1 MLSSLVRGALN
12 NENSREE
19 FLKKMYDDVYALVY
33 PVMKNKNDSKDY
45 TEDALDYVYDN
56 LSQINLNKNIY
67 RQIATLVSSFLVKD
81 LLEEAND
88 YELKDCAYSYDNLKE
103 DKELH
108 NVCKNNVTAF
118 RNVKDFKGCGKKF
131 KKLPAVLM
139 AMLELFGYEMRSVA
153 EIAKLTNL
161 SEDKVRGFINEI
173 RRHYG
178 YEILDGFKAKAV
190 SEDTNELD
198 GFEFIDENTNPDL
211 VTVTNLKENVTRA
224 ETAPIPE
231 VEAITED
238 SEEDLE
244 LETLSVEADDDFEVD
259 KSETDGEEKEEKKAG
274 PIVGFFARL
283 FPDLS
288 VGQARIV
295 TVALFGLVVAVVA
308 VLVFVPLLG
317 KDEVA
322 SDQVQ
327 VESTTEAETETETSE
342 ATTASQTKAATTKA
356 TVETT
361 TEANNTTTKAST
373 ESTTKATEAAKNED
387 KQGSD
392 EGKQDSDEN
401 QKKQGSDDSKENNSG
416 EESGEAGK
424 SDPDT
429 TNNNTATDTNT
440 NTSDTTGNTD
450 SNAAVESVS
459 N

>member
-1 MLSSLVRGALN
+1 MNNETMLSSLVRGALN

-161 SEDKVRGFINEI
+161 SEDKVRGFLNEI

-178 YEILDGFKAKAV
+178 YEILDGFKAKAI

-211 VTVTNLKENVTRA
+211 VTVTNLKENVTRG

-259 KSETDGEEKEEKKAG
+259 KSETDGEENEEKKAG

-327 VESTTEAETETETSE
+327 VESTTEAESETETSE

-361 TEANNTTTKAST
+361 TESTNTTTKAST
-373 ESTTKATEAAKNED
+373 ESTTKGTEAAKDED

-392 EGKQDSDEN
+392 EAQNKQD
-401 QKKQGSDDSKENNSG
+401 SDDSKEKNSG
-416 EESGEAGK
+416 EESVEEAGK
-424 SDPDT
+424 GNSET
-429 TNNNTATDTNT
+429 TNNNTATATNT
-440 NTSDTTGNTD
+440 NASDTTGNTD
-450 SNAAVESVS
+450 SNAAVESES

>member
-1 MLSSLVRGALN
+1 MNNETMLSSLVRGALN

-103 DKELH
+103 DEELH

-161 SEDKVRGFINEI
+161 SEDKVRGFLNEI

-178 YEILDGFKAKAV
+178 YEILDGFKAI

-198 GFEFIDENTNPDL
+198 GFEFIDENINPDL
-211 VTVTNLKENVTRA
+211 VTVTNLKENVTRV

-327 VESTTEAETETETSE
+327 VESTTEAESETETSE

-356 TVETT
+356 TVEST
-361 TEANNTTTKAST
+361 TEATKSSNSTTTSST
-373 ESTTKATEAAKNED
+373 ETTTKATEAASSND
-387 KQGSD
+387 S
-392 EGKQDSDEN
+392 QDSKSSQN
-401 QKKQGSDDSKENNSG
+401 V
-416 EESGEAGK
+416 EESGKESGEGSSKESSPKTDDSTGANATEATQEA
-424 SDPDT
+424 T
-429 TNNNTATDTNT
+429 TEAA
-440 NTSDTTGNTD
+440 
-450 SNAAVESVS
+450 SN
-459 N
+459 

>member
-1 MLSSLVRGALN
+1 MNNETMLSSLVRGALN

-161 SEDKVRGFINEI
+161 SEDKVRGFLNEI
-173 RRHYG
+173 RRYYG

-198 GFEFIDENTNPDL
+198 GFEFIDENTNP
-211 VTVTNLKENVTRA
+211 

-327 VESTTEAETETETSE
+327 VESTTEAESETETSE

-356 TVETT
+356 TTESTTEATKSSNSTTTSSTETT
-361 TEANNTTTKAST
+361 TET
-373 ESTTKATEAAKNED
+373 TEATSSND
-387 KQGSD
+387 S
-392 EGKQDSDEN
+392 QDS
-401 QKKQGSDDSKENNSG
+401 KKSQDSNDSQDVEESG
-416 EESGEAGK
+416 EESGEES
-424 SDPDT
+424 SDDSTQKTDDNTEANATKATQEAT
-429 TNNNTATDTNT
+429 TEA
-440 NTSDTTGNTD
+440 
-450 SNAAVESVS
+450 VS

>member
-1 MLSSLVRGALN
+1 MNNETMLSSLVRGALN

-103 DKELH
+103 DKELY

-161 SEDKVRGFINEI
+161 SEDKVRGFLNEI

-211 VTVTNLKENVTRA
+211 VTVTNLKENVTRV

-231 VEAITED
+231 AEAITED

-327 VESTTEAETETETSE
+327 VESTTEAESETETSE

-356 TVETT
+356 TTESTTEATKSSNSTTTSSTETT
-361 TEANNTTTKAST
+361 TEATEATSSNDSQDSRKSQNSNNSQNVEESGKESGEGSSNGST
-373 ESTTKATEAAKNED
+373 QKTDDNTEANATKATQEATTEAA
-387 KQGSD
+387 
-392 EGKQDSDEN
+392 
-401 QKKQGSDDSKENNSG
+401 
-416 EESGEAGK
+416 
-424 SDPDT
+424 
-429 TNNNTATDTNT
+429 
-440 NTSDTTGNTD
+440 
-450 SNAAVESVS
+450 SN
-459 N
+459 

>member
-1 MLSSLVRGALN
+1 MNNEAMLSSLVRGALN

-88 YELKDCAYSYDNLKE
+88 YELKDCAYTYDNLKE

-161 SEDKVRGFINEI
+161 SEDKVRGFLNEI

-211 VTVTNLKENVTRA
+211 VTVTNLKENVTRV

-327 VESTTEAETETETSE
+327 VESTTEAESETETSE
-342 ATTASQTKAATTKA
+342 AITASQTKAATTKA
-356 TVETT
+356 TTEST
-361 TEANNTTTKAST
+361 TEATKSSNSTTTSSSETTTKASEAANSNGSQDSQGSNDSKDSQDSNNSKNVEASGKESGEGSSNGSTQKTDDNT
-373 ESTTKATEAAKNED
+373 EANATKATQEATTEAA
-387 KQGSD
+387 
-392 EGKQDSDEN
+392 
-401 QKKQGSDDSKENNSG
+401 
-416 EESGEAGK
+416 
-424 SDPDT
+424 
-429 TNNNTATDTNT
+429 
-440 NTSDTTGNTD
+440 
-450 SNAAVESVS
+450 SN
-459 N
+459 